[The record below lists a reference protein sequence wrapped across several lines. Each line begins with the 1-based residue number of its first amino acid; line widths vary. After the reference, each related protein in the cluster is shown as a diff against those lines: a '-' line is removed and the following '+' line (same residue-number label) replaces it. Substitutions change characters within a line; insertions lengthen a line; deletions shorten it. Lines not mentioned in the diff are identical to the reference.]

1 MPVTPV
7 LILIVAA
14 VVVNLVLMAFIV
26 IPPMLGRPSRLA
38 PGTVPSD
45 AVDRTAAEAA
55 VVGGLVGAAGDD
67 GLHNPTYDRI
77 VRIVAWIFLLTTTAI
92 VAATGLWPET
102 QPAILVLLAFSGMFV
117 VVVHDL
123 MPADLLGPARFVVE
137 GSVAITVATLL
148 VTLTGGVASP
158 FFFVFPLIVGGAA
171 LVVSSTITVALAGGA
186 TVGYVLGVLAGSSA
200 AILGPAAAAT
210 VGVNLTALILLA
222 YVAMVLA
229 REQRRTRD
237 AAIRLSTV
245 DPLTGLFNRT
255 FFFAALGREIARC
268 ARSGRGFCLLMMDL
282 DDLKA
287 INDRL
292 GHFQGD
298 RALRGVGDVIADGVR
313 RIDTAARY
321 GGDEFVVLLPETD
334 PTGAFVL
341 AEKIRLGVNAMTIDL
356 HDAAHPSVSVGV
368 VSYPGDGRTADE
380 LMISA
385 DNAMYAS
392 KRAGKDRVTGVSVP
406 VHDDG
411 RRGGRGAGRGAGGDG
426 ASVDESGVASP
437 S

>member
-1 MPVTPV
+1 VPVEPV

-14 VVVNLVLMAFIV
+14 IAVNLVLMAFIV
-26 IPPMLGRPSRLA
+26 IPPIRGRSRRMA
-38 PGTVPSD
+38 TGTELSEPVG
-45 AVDRTAAEAA
+45 RAATEAA
-55 VVGGLVGAAGDD
+55 VVGGLVGMDGDEE
-67 GLHNPTYDRI
+67 GANPTYDRI
-77 VRIVAWIFLLTTTAI
+77 VRIVAWVFLMSTTAI
-92 VAATGLWPET
+92 VAATGLWSDT
-102 QPAILVLLAFSGMFV
+102 QPAILILLAFAGAFV
-117 VVVHDL
+117 LVVHDL
-123 MPADLLGPARFVVE
+123 LPSTLLGPAKFIVE

-148 VTLTGGVASP
+148 VALTGGVASP

-171 LVVSSTITVALAGGA
+171 LVVTSSVTLVLAGGA
-186 TVGYVLGVLAGSSA
+186 ALGYVLAVLAGSTTP
-200 AILGPAAAAT
+200 LGPSTAAT

-222 YVAMVLA
+222 YAATVIA

-245 DPLTGLFNRT
+245 DALTGLFNRS
-255 FFFAALGREIARC
+255 FFFAAVGREIARC

-282 DDLKA
+282 DDLKT
-287 INDRL
+287 INDKL

-298 RALRGVGDVIADGVR
+298 RVLRGVGEVIAAGVR

-341 AEKIRLGVNAMTIDL
+341 AEKIRLGVHEMVLDL
-356 HDAAHPSVSVGV
+356 PNTAHPSISIGV

-385 DNAMYAS
+385 DNAMYTS

-406 VHDDG
+406 VHDDRG
-411 RRGGRGAGRGAGGDG
+411 RRGTRGGGAGAAVDG
-426 ASVDESGVASP
+426 SGVASP

>member
-1 MPVTPV
+1 VPVTPV

-14 VVVNLVLMAFIV
+14 IAVNIALMAYIIV
-26 IPPMLGRPSRLA
+26 PPILGRPGRLRSGNA
-38 PGTVPSD
+38 ATEAAERS
-45 AVDRTAAEAA
+45 AAEAA
-55 VVGGLVGAAGDD
+55 VVGGLVGDAGDGELPD
-67 GLHNPTYDRI
+67 ATYDRV
-77 VRIVAWIFLLTTTAI
+77 VRIVAWVFLLSTTVI
-92 VAATGLWPET
+92 VAATGLWSET
-102 QPAILVLLAFSGMFV
+102 QPAILMLLAFGGLFV
-117 VVVHDL
+117 LVVHDL
-123 MPADLLGPARFVVE
+123 LPADILGPAKFVVE

-148 VTLTGGVASP
+148 VALTGGVASP

-171 LVVSSTITVALAGGA
+171 LVVSSSITVVLAGGA
-186 TVGYVLGVLAGSSA
+186 SLGYILAVAAGSPAES
-200 AILGPAAAAT
+200 IGPATSAT

-222 YVAMVLA
+222 YAAMVIA

-245 DPLTGLFNRT
+245 DALTGLFNRS
-255 FFFAALGREIARC
+255 FFFAAVGREIARC

-282 DDLKA
+282 DDLKE

-298 RALRGVGDVIADGVR
+298 RVLRGVGEVIAEGVR

-341 AEKIRLGVNAMTIDL
+341 AEKIRLGVNAMVLDL
-356 HDAAHPSVSVGV
+356 PDAGHPSISIGA

-392 KRAGKDRVTGVSVP
+392 KRAGKDRVTGVSIP
-406 VHDDG
+406 IREG
-411 RRGGRGAGRGAGGDG
+411 TRRGVRTRGTEG

>member
-1 MPVTPV
+1 MPVVPV

-14 VVVNLVLMAFIV
+14 IAVNLVLMAFIV
-26 IPPMLGRPSRLA
+26 IPPIRERSSRLA
-38 PGTVPSD
+38 RGIELTD
-45 AVDRTAAEAA
+45 GADRAATEAV
-55 VVGGLVGAAGDD
+55 VVGGLVGVGGEDEVT
-67 GLHNPTYDRI
+67 NPTYDRI
-77 VRIVAWIFLLTTTAI
+77 VRIVSWVFLLSTTTI
-92 VAATGLWPET
+92 VAATGLWADT
-102 QPAILVLLAFSGMFV
+102 QPAILLLLAFGGMFV
-117 VVVHDL
+117 LVVHDL
-123 MPADLLGPARFVVE
+123 LPSDVLGPAKFVVE

-148 VTLTGGVASP
+148 IALTGGVASP

-171 LVVSSTITVALAGGA
+171 LVVASSVTLVLAGGA
-186 TVGYVLGVLAGSSA
+186 SLGYVLAVLAGSTGTT
-200 AILGPAAAAT
+200 LGPATVAA

-222 YVAMVLA
+222 YAATVIA

-245 DPLTGLFNRT
+245 DALTGLFNRS
-255 FFFAALGREIARC
+255 FFFAAVGREIARC

-282 DDLKA
+282 DELKT
-287 INDRL
+287 INDKL

-298 RALRGVGDVIADGVR
+298 RVLRGVGEVIAAGVR

-341 AEKIRLGVNAMTIDL
+341 AEKIRLGVHELSIDL
-356 HDAAHPSVSVGV
+356 PGVAHPSISIGV
-368 VSYPGDGRTADE
+368 VSYPGDGKTADE

-385 DNAMYAS
+385 DNAMYSS

-406 VHDDG
+406 VHDDRG
-411 RRGGRGAGRGAGGDG
+411 RHGTRGGGNGAA
-426 ASVDESGVASP
+426 VDESGVASP